1 MKALIV
7 RGGWDGHEP
16 LQVSDILAKSLREN
30 GFEVEISE
38 TLDAF
43 LDVEKLKGLD
53 LIVPEW
59 TMGAIKQEQLKP
71 VLEAVQSGVGIAG
84 LHGGMCDAF
93 RQETEWQFMCGGQ
106 WVAHPGGGGITYDVH
121 IVDPNHPLT
130 KGMHDFRV
138 TSEQYYM
145 HVDPINEVLATTVFP
160 DHGNVVMP
168 VAWTKTYGKGRVFYS
183 SLGHVAQVFEQD
195 PQILT
200 LMTNGMLWAAK
211 GRKLAK

>member
-16 LQVSDILAKSLREN
+16 LQVSDILAEALRQN
-30 GFEVEISE
+30 GFKVEISE

-59 TMGAIKQEQLKP
+59 TMGTIKQEQLKP
-71 VLEAVQSGVGIAG
+71 VLEAVKSGVGIAG

-106 WVAHPGGGGITYDVH
+106 WVSHPGGGGITYDVH
-121 IVDPNHPLT
+121 IVNPNHPLT
-130 KGMHDFRV
+130 RGMHDFKV

-145 HVDPINEVLATTVFP
+145 HVDPIIEVLATTIFP
-160 DHGNVVMP
+160 DYGSVVMP
-168 VAWTKTYGKGRVFYS
+168 VAWTKTYGQGRVFYS
-183 SLGHVAQVFEQD
+183 SLGHVAQVFDQN
-195 PQILT
+195 PQILQ
-200 LMTNGMLWAAK
+200 LMTNGMIWAAQGK
-211 GRKLAK
+211 ALAK